1 MTFPPQLDLSR
12 NHFTGPIWSE
22 FGSLKKLQVLYLG
35 QNNVSGMI
43 PTSLSGMKSIEKLDL
58 SFNSLTGTIPSSVV
72 RLSSLSEFNVAYNNL
87 KGVNPFGGQFGTFP
101 DSSFEGNLA
110 SDKDEDFSIFCML
123 VIIGFGTG
131 FLLTVIPLLV
141 VPGIKGA

>member
-1 MTFPPQLDLSR
+1 
-12 NHFTGPIWSE
+12 
-22 FGSLKKLQVLYLG
+22 
-35 QNNVSGMI
+35 MI
-43 PTSLSGMKSIEKLDL
+43 PTSLSGMTSIEKLDL

-87 KGVNPFGGQFGTFP
+87 KGVIPFGGQFGTFP

-110 SDKDEDFSIFCML
+110 SDKDEDFFYLLYAC
-123 VIIGFGTG
+123 IIVFETG
-131 FLLTVIPLLV
+131 FLLTVIPLPV